1 MTEENWPSLQEKN
14 FELRDDDPEVK
25 KVKANLT
32 CVKSE
37 DGSELEN
44 AGTEKLINYY
54 SSWYQLRK
62 GVAWILKY
70 RNELSK
76 RVHQQGQKGV
86 VEPEES
92 VRLSVDDLLEAEK
105 AIVMYT
111 QRTVFKE
118 EIELLKKGHHVS
130 RKSSIRKLDPYLDGG
145 LLWVGGRLHESS
157 LPAESKHPIILPK
170 GHRLST
176 LILQNIHHNLKHSG
190 RNHMLSVLRQNYW
203 LINAPSAIRSIIS
216 KCVVCRRQKSQVGE
230 QKMSNLPKDR
240 VKPDEPPF
248 TRVGVDY
255 FGPFEVKL
263 RRSRVKRYGVIFTCL
278 ASRAVHIEV
287 AYSLDT
293 SSYINALHRFIAR
306 RGQVSKMRSDNGTNF
321 VGAEQE
327 LRQSISEW
335 NVAQIHEEMLQR
347 GIDWQFNPPAGSHHG
362 GVWERLIRSV
372 RSAMN
377 STLKE
382 QILDDEGLQTLM
394 CEIETVLNGRP
405 ITRISDQFGDLEAL
419 TPNHLLTL
427 KRLPNLPPGIF
438 EKSDNYSLRRWR
450 QVQYMAELFW
460 KRWSKEYLP
469 LLQERQKWHDVKRNL
484 KTGDIVL
491 IVDASAPRNSWP
503 MGIVKETIPDK
514 NGLVRQV
521 KVKTAT
527 NVLVRPIDKL
537 CVLLEMDE

>member
-1 MTEENWPSLQEKN
+1 
-14 FELRDDDPEVK
+14 
-25 KVKANLT
+25 
-32 CVKSE
+32 
-37 DGSELEN
+37 
-44 AGTEKLINYY
+44 
-54 SSWYQLRK
+54 
-62 GVAWILKY
+62 
-70 RNELSK
+70 
-76 RVHQQGQKGV
+76 
-86 VEPEES
+86 
-92 VRLSVDDLLEAEK
+92 
-105 AIVMYT
+105 
-111 QRTVFKE
+111 
-118 EIELLKKGHHVS
+118 
-130 RKSSIRKLDPYLDGG
+130 
-145 LLWVGGRLHESS
+145 
-157 LPAESKHPIILPK
+157 
-170 GHRLST
+170 
-176 LILQNIHHNLKHSG
+176 
-190 RNHMLSVLRQNYW
+190 
-203 LINAPSAIRSIIS
+203 
-216 KCVVCRRQKSQVGE
+216 
-230 QKMSNLPKDR
+230 
-240 VKPDEPPF
+240 
-248 TRVGVDY
+248 
-255 FGPFEVKL
+255 
-263 RRSRVKRYGVIFTCL
+263 
-278 ASRAVHIEV
+278 
-287 AYSLDT
+287 
-293 SSYINALHRFIAR
+293 
-306 RGQVSKMRSDNGTNF
+306 
-321 VGAEQE
+321 
-327 LRQSISEW
+327 
-335 NVAQIHEEMLQR
+335 
-347 GIDWQFNPPAGSHHG
+347 
-362 GVWERLIRSV
+362 
-372 RSAMN
+372 MN